1 MLIIEGFGKDG
12 VEMIY
17 LNNWMC
23 VIAVSVALV
32 SPVFGAIA
40 DFEDLILETDSFWN
54 GADDSGGFTSGLAY
68 FENYYDTVYGMWGG
82 FAYSNKTDTLVQS
95 WDAQYNAI
103 PGTGQ
108 GGSANYAIAYQ
119 DSFNNVTPTFHLA
132 QSRIVSSIW
141 VTNNNYT
148 YYSMLNGD
156 LFSKKF
162 GGVTGDDPDWFLLT
176 IIGKDEQGVIT
187 GTIPFY
193 LADFRFTDNS
203 DDYIVDVWTK
213 VDLTSLGMVKTVQ
226 FQLSSSDTGE
236 WGMNTPAYFALDTIV
251 PEPATVILIGFG
263 GLLFRRSRRRRS
275 VNG

>member
-12 VEMIY
+12 MKMIY

-23 VIAVSVALV
+23 VIAVSAALF

-40 DFEDLILETDSFWN
+40 DFEELILETDSFWN
-54 GADDSGGFTSGLAY
+54 GADDSGGFSSGSAY

-82 FAYSNKTDTLVQS
+82 FAYSNKTDTLAQG

-108 GGSANYAIAYQ
+108 GGSVNYAIAYQ
-119 DSFNNVTPTFHLA
+119 DSFNNIMPTFHLD
-132 QSRIVSSIW
+132 QSRVISSIW
-141 VTNNNYT
+141 LTNCNYT

-156 LFSKKF
+156 LFAKKF
-162 GGVTGDDPDWFLLT
+162 GGTTGDDPDWFLLT
-176 IIGKDEQGVIT
+176 IIGKDEQGQTT
-187 GTIPFY
+187 GIIPFY
-193 LADFRFTDNS
+193 LADFRFTDNGA
-203 DDYIVDVWTK
+203 DYIVGDWTE
-213 VDLTSLGMVKTVQ
+213 VDLTSLGLVKTVQ

-251 PEPATVILIGFG
+251 PEPATIIFIGFG
-263 GLLFRRSRRRRS
+263 GLLFRRSQRR
-275 VNG
+275 